1 MWLHRFSGCSVF
13 SAAAPC
19 RCFQYLRSLGRS
31 PSGLGNFCWL
41 SDALFA
47 SRLAGTDLQH
57 YYAWRRQNGYAVR
70 SLPAADPQQLASSA
84 GGIAVEVVVTVLNGT
99 NPLVV

>member
-1 MWLHRFSGCSVF
+1 M
-13 SAAAPC
+13 
-19 RCFQYLRSLGRS
+19 
-31 PSGLGNFCWL
+31 
-41 SDALFA
+41 
-47 SRLAGTDLQH
+47 AGTDLQH